1 MSAQHSKIGLI
12 ATTLLMYH
20 PLAAQSGSGNSS
32 TLMIAIV
39 TITLILLLWAVLSL
53 ANNLMKV
60 EAAKNG
66 IDTIKENFSIIPGLS
81 DFWSSK
87 KPSYAGDHHFIAL
100 TKGHNILLEGEAAG
114 SFEKIAVNRFALQPT
129 NFHGISPIPK
139 VEVEVGQNVKAGDV
153 LFYDKKRPDIKFV
166 SPVSGEITS
175 IERGDKRAIASIQ
188 ILADKKIEYRTI
200 KAPDTDKTNRE
211 DLILFMAE
219 NGLLPHIK
227 QRPFDRAPE
236 TDIVPANIF
245 ISTFDTA
252 PLAPDLNIVV
262 EGQHLA
268 FQKGLDVLSKLT
280 DGKVFMGLDGRG
292 KKAPHK
298 AFTEAQN
305 VVKTYFA
312 GKHPCGNVGVQIHHT
327 APIKQ
332 GSSVW
337 TVQVQDVITIGKMF
351 LDGIYDATRII
362 ALTGAEISN
371 PKYVS
376 TYLGASVDD
385 MLRHQT
391 MSSDNVRI
399 ISGDVLSGKSI
410 SKDGFVNF
418 EDDQITVVR
427 EGNEYEMFGWLLPI
441 TPRPSVSKTFPNF
454 LYLDHKFEAE
464 TNTHGEK
471 RAFVLSGLYEE
482 VLPMDI
488 YPMHL
493 MKSILNKDIEKM
505 EGLGVTE
512 LTEEDIALCEFVCVS
527 KTPMQQILREGLELM
542 NEQS

>member
-1 MSAQHSKIGLI
+1 MSAQHSKIGLNAAI
-12 ATTLLMYH
+12 LLMHY
-20 PLAAQSGSGNSS
+20 PLAAQSATGNSS
-32 TLMIAIV
+32 TLMIAII
-39 TITLILLLWAVLSL
+39 TITLVLLLWAVMSL

-81 DFWSSK
+81 DFWASK
-87 KPSYAGDHHFIAL
+87 KPSYAGDHQFISL
-100 TKGHNILLEGEAAG
+100 SKGHNILLEGEAKGAVETI
-114 SFEKIAVNRFALQPT
+114 SVNRFALQPS

-139 VEVEVGQNVKAGDV
+139 VEVEVGQNIKAGDI
-153 LFYDKKRPDIKFV
+153 LFFDKKRPEIKYV

-175 IERGDKRAIASIQ
+175 IERGDKRAIASVQ
-188 ILADKKIEYRTI
+188 ILADKKIEYKTV
-200 KAPDTDKTNRE
+200 KAPDVDKTNRE
-211 DLILFMAE
+211 DLLSFMAE
-219 NGLLPHIK
+219 NGLMAHIN
-227 QRPFDRAPE
+227 QRPFDRVP
-236 TDIVPANIF
+236 DLNIVPDNIF

-268 FQKGLDVLSKLT
+268 FQKGLDVLAKLT
-280 DGKVFMGLDGRG
+280 DGKIYMGLDGRG
-292 KKAPHK
+292 KKAPHN
-298 AFTEAQN
+298 AFREAQN

-327 APIKQ
+327 APIRQ

-351 LDGIYDATRII
+351 LDGIYDASRII
-362 ALTGAEISN
+362 AVTGAEISK
-371 PKYVS
+371 PQYIS
-376 TYLGASVDD
+376 TYLGASVEDI
-385 MLRHQT
+385 LRHQT
-391 MSSDNVRI
+391 LTSDNIRV
-399 ISGDVLSGKSI
+399 ISGDVLSGKSA

-418 EDDQITVVR
+418 QDDQITVVR
-427 EGNEYEMFGWLLPI
+427 EGNEYEMFGWLVPV
-441 TPRPSVSKTFPNF
+441 TPRPSVSNTFPNF
-454 LYLDHKFEAE
+454 LYPDHKFEAE